1 MNRPFSFDAVPLL
14 TSPPIL
20 FQFSQTASLIAGSYE
35 FVGTRRP
42 LTPNKPLRASA
53 TYWFRTITASADVG
67 PSDYAGAISILPVF
81 QLYTMQA
88 AGGPFLNDAVQL
100 GKYLDNLPFDYAYQP
115 VTSPNFFSGTVTGK
129 LDQTATLL
137 GKPSITITVIFA
149 AQEIM
154 SDGFNQSL
162 KDGYPKQGGRR

>member
-20 FQFSQTASLIAGSYE
+20 FQFSQTALLVAGSYE
-35 FVGTRRP
+35 FVGVRSP
-42 LTPNKPLRASA
+42 LSPTKPLRASA
-53 TYWFRTITASADVG
+53 TYWFRTITASADVS
-67 PSDYAGAISILPVF
+67 PSDYSGALSVIPVF
-81 QLYTMQA
+81 RLYTEQA
-88 AGGPFLNDAVQL
+88 AGGPFLNDGVQL
-100 GKYLDNLPFDYAYQP
+100 GKYLDNLPYEYAYQP
-115 VTSPNFFSGTVTGK
+115 VKEPNSFSGSIAGK

-137 GKPSITITVIFA
+137 GKPSVTITVVFA

-162 KDGYPKQGGRR
+162 KDAYPKGVRK